1 MMLNVINT
9 GSIGNGYVL
18 HNDTEALVIECGCSF
33 MEVKK
38 VLNFNIKKI
47 VGAVISHRHLD

>member
-18 HNDTEALVIECGCSF
+18 HNDTEALIIECGCSF

-47 VGAVISHRHLD
+47 VGAIISHRHLD